1 MVQEAPERSILPD
14 PHPYPSPQ
22 GGGEPAF
29 IPETKRAA
37 PAGAALSSRK
47 HRFVQYTP
55 PAWAAA
61 PASGGTVAGGPEG
74 AAT

>member
-22 GGGEPAF
+22 GGGEPALAT
-29 IPETKRAA
+29 ETKRAA
-37 PAGAALSSRK
+37 PGGGS
-47 HRFVQYTP
+47 FVAMIVPAQYTP

-61 PASGGTVAGGPEG
+61 PASGGTVAGGPDG